1 MTEMEFRRVYNKKR
15 ELKNLKV
22 AEEKI
27 EMFWEALSEALK
39 EEGRVLFKG
48 WGSFEV
54 KEMKERTFSNPRTKK
69 IEKIPKTKKILF
81 KQGKTLK
88 SKFNE
93 KI

>member
-1 MTEMEFRRVYNKKR
+1 MKETEFRKAYNKRR

-27 EMFWEALSEALK
+27 EMFWETLSEALK

-48 WGSFEV
+48 WGSFEI
-54 KEMKERTFSNPRTKK
+54 KEMKERTFNNPRTKK
-69 IEKIPKTKKILF
+69 TEKLPEAKKILF

-88 SKFNE
+88 IKFNE